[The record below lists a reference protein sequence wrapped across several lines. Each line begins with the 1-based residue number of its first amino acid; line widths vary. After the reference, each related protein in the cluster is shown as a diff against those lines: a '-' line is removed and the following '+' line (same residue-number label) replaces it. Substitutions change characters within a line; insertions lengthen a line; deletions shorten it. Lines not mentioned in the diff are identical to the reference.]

1 MKAEITNLEDTCYH
15 YKFYNIEDTGSEDCW
30 EGNRDNQPRFFY
42 VREPQGI
49 HLLLSNVNTKETFH
63 SPILKISPLRFE
75 FTEIP
80 VQKADTLFDITLTLA
95 DPEGNAV
102 SLNEPVMVELSVF
115 EGTGNLGGIL
125 TKTMEAGE
133 TQIVF
138 EGLTYDISEDNV
150 VLQAE
155 IISVIG
161 EGLTFLS
168 NSFDVFYLEL
178 DFEIIEEQE
187 VDVPFAVT
195 INSVDKT
202 GNLHAVREDITV
214 SLSVDGGTG
223 NLGGE
228 IIGILK
234 KGESQLV
241 FEEITYDKSEYQIYL
256 IAEAVSENIGTSTI
270 LSNMFDVTGFDFRIA
285 SITDQEVD
293 TPFAVTVFSLDK
305 LGNIHPVRE
314 DVTIELSVN
323 QGTGNLTGDLIKT
336 LKKGE
341 TQLVFDN
348 LRYDKVEENIGL

>member
-30 EGNRDNQPRFFY
+30 EGNRDNQLRFFY

-155 IISVIG
+155 IISVC
-161 EGLTFLS
+161 GL
-168 NSFDVFYLEL
+168 
-178 DFEIIEEQE
+178 
-187 VDVPFAVT
+187 
-195 INSVDKT
+195 
-202 GNLHAVREDITV
+202 
-214 SLSVDGGTG
+214 
-223 NLGGE
+223 
-228 IIGILK
+228 
-234 KGESQLV
+234 
-241 FEEITYDKSEYQIYL
+241 
-256 IAEAVSENIGTSTI
+256 
-270 LSNMFDVTGFDFRIA
+270 
-285 SITDQEVD
+285 
-293 TPFAVTVFSLDK
+293 
-305 LGNIHPVRE
+305 
-314 DVTIELSVN
+314 
-323 QGTGNLTGDLIKT
+323 
-336 LKKGE
+336 
-341 TQLVFDN
+341 
-348 LRYDKVEENIGL
+348 